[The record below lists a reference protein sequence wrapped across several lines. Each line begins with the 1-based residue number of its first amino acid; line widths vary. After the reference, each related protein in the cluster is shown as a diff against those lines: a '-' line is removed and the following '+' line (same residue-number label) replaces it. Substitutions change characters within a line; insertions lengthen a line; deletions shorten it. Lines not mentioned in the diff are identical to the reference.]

1 MMNLVALS
9 DADVEAVHSLFR
21 QFHEGYTPFFQVHTK
36 NVAKSA
42 IDYLH
47 GQLFTQQQMN
57 MIKFCREVPE
67 SESQAMQHF
76 IADSPWTDVKL
87 IGHLR
92 EDVCQLLG
100 DPIDGALILDESGIP
115 KQGKMSVGVAR
126 QYCGRLGKSLP

>member
-1 MMNLVALS
+1 
-9 DADVEAVHSLFR
+9 
-21 QFHEGYTPFFQVHTK
+21 
-36 NVAKSA
+36 
-42 IDYLH
+42 
-47 GQLFTQQQMN
+47 MN

-67 SESQAMQHF
+67 SEYQAMQHF